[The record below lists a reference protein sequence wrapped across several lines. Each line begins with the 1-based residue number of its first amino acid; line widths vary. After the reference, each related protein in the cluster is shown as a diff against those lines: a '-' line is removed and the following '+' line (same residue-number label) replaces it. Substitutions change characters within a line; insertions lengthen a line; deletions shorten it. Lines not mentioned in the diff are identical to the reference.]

1 MKQLLCTFDNPRFIS
16 ISFKNAQLTTVY
28 LKIINQRGRVGK
40 TGRNGKVAARGRK
53 TPKALAFKPKRSKAP
68 FMTHILLC
76 SFTTLK

>member
-1 MKQLLCTFDNPRFIS
+1 MKKNEVFICTGGELPDIWS
-16 ISFKNAQLTTVY
+16 IEKSTQGV
-28 LKIINQRGRVGK
+28 RGQK

-68 FMTHILLC
+68 FMTNILLR